1 MFESHAFRYI
11 EDQDQANVNLTQ
23 AMCMHATRNLD
34 IKGTTVVTADMLEYL
49 NNNHMKT

>member
-11 EDQDQANVNLTQ
+11 EDKDQANVNLG
-23 AMCMHATRNLD
+23 AFDVHAIRNLD